1 LFVRCG
7 FASASCA
14 QTDGSDDPLR
24 DYQKTV
30 ALTPAPDSQDEEL
43 RCVEAMGRVCNVRR
57 DPAACCDAVDKRFE
71 AMDKRFEALTQRVD
85 RFLIWSFTLTL
96 SVGALIVAALKLWP

>member
-1 LFVRCG
+1 
-7 FASASCA
+7 
-14 QTDGSDDPLR
+14 
-24 DYQKTV
+24 
-30 ALTPAPDSQDEEL
+30 
-43 RCVEAMGRVCNVRR
+43 MGRVCNVRR